1 MLLSED
7 GILSVFTK
15 TSKVAGN
22 RLKKKQNKTEHI
34 SRMESLFKRMI
45 KLLLL
50 PTRVEAMQGS
60 EMSKSP

>member
-7 GILSVFTK
+7 GILFVFTK
-15 TSKVAGN
+15 TSKVAVN
-22 RLKKKQNKTEHI
+22 HLKKKTGHI
-34 SRMESLFKRMI
+34 YQGWTSLFKRMI

-50 PTRVEAMQGS
+50 STRVEAMQGS